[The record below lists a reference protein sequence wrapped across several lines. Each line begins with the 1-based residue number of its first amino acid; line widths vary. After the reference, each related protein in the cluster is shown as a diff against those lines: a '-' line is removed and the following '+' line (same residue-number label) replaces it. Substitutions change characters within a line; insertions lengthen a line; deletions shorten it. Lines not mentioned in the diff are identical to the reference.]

1 MIKTQ
6 EIYNFLEFFIVFCYT
21 YYVKKGEK
29 MSFYSDKQI
38 NIISLIITICIFIII
53 TMYIPKLYTTV
64 TTYFYYKNQPKTMQE
79 YE

>member
-1 MIKTQ
+1 
-6 EIYNFLEFFIVFCYT
+6 
-21 YYVKKGEK
+21 

-64 TTYFYYKNQPKTMQE
+64 TAYFYYKNQPKTMQE